1 MMMSGKQHSLDSRI
15 DLAQVNIHNIVK
27 FFFIIGEL
35 LLFFIFCL
43 PPSLMAAA
51 YSQVLSQAAVL
62 LRHEGLP

>member
-15 DLAQVNIHNIVK
+15 DLAQVNIHNIVI
-27 FFFIIGEL
+27 FFFHYWRAVAFL
-35 LLFFIFCL
+35 IFCL